1 MENIT
6 FEEALARL
14 QEIARQLENG
24 ELPLE
29 RSLELFEEGIG
40 LYKRC
45 QSELQA
51 AEGRISRLV
60 QTLEGEWST
69 EPMEL

>member
-14 QEIARQLENG
+14 QEIVRQLENG
-24 ELPLE
+24 DLPLE

-40 LYKRC
+40 LFKRC
-45 QSELQA
+45 QNELQI
-51 AEGRISRLV
+51 AEGRISKLIK
-60 QTLEGEWST
+60 TLEGEWST

>member
-14 QEIARQLENG
+14 QEIVRQLENG
-24 ELPLE
+24 DLPLE

-40 LYKRC
+40 LFKRC
-45 QSELQA
+45 QTELQI
-51 AEGRISRLV
+51 AEGRISKLIK
-60 QTLEGEWST
+60 TLEGEWST

>member
-14 QEIARQLENG
+14 QEIVRQLENG
-24 ELPLE
+24 DLPLE

-40 LYKRC
+40 LFKRC
-45 QSELQA
+45 QTELQI
-51 AEGRISRLV
+51 AEGRISKLI

-69 EPMEL
+69 EPLEL